1 MAIRGKDEE
10 TKNGMTIITNMNG
23 EKRANEK
30 LEAKYEPG
38 ITSKELNKL
47 PGDTI
52 QEKIEKKFERQRTN
66 GLNDEPDEMMVAK
79 LNRKEKND
87 LALLKTKEENSD
99 TFGPLSEKEKE
110 RLNELLIK
118 EKED

>member
-1 MAIRGKDEE
+1 MAINFK
-10 TKNGMTIITNMNG
+10 G
-23 EKRANEK
+23 EKIKEPEDNI
-30 LEAKYEPG
+30 KY
-38 ITSKELNKL
+38 S
-47 PGDTI
+47 
-52 QEKIEKKFERQRTN
+52 EKKFKRQRTN
-66 GLNDEPDEMMVAK
+66 GLNDKPDEMMVAK

>member
-1 MAIRGKDEE
+1 MAI
-10 TKNGMTIITNMNG
+10 NFSG
-23 EKRANEK
+23 EKLK
-30 LEAKYEPG
+30 EPEDN
-38 ITSKELNKL
+38 IRYS
-47 PGDTI
+47 
-52 QEKIEKKFERQRTN
+52 EKKFERQRTN

-110 RLNELLIK
+110 RLNDLLIK

>member
-1 MAIRGKDEE
+1 MAINFK
-10 TKNGMTIITNMNG
+10 G
-23 EKRANEK
+23 EKIKEPEDNI
-30 LEAKYEPG
+30 KY
-38 ITSKELNKL
+38 S
-47 PGDTI
+47 
-52 QEKIEKKFERQRTN
+52 EKKFKRQKNN
-66 GLNDEPDEMMVAK
+66 GLNNEPDQMMVAK

-87 LALLKTKEENSD
+87 LILLQTKQENSD

>member
-1 MAIRGKDEE
+1 MAINFK
-10 TKNGMTIITNMNG
+10 G
-23 EKRANEK
+23 EKLK
-30 LEAKYEPG
+30 EPEDNVRY
-38 ITSKELNKL
+38 S
-47 PGDTI
+47 
-52 QEKIEKKFERQRTN
+52 EKKFERQREN

>member
-1 MAIRGKDEE
+1 MAINFR
-10 TKNGMTIITNMNG
+10 G
-23 EKRANEK
+23 EKLKEPEDNV
-30 LEAKYEPG
+30 KY
-38 ITSKELNKL
+38 S
-47 PGDTI
+47 
-52 QEKIEKKFERQRTN
+52 EKKFERQRDN
-66 GLNDEPDEMMVAK
+66 GLNQDPIDESEERMMVK

-110 RLNELLIK
+110 RLNKLLIK

>member
-1 MAIRGKDEE
+1 MAI
-10 TKNGMTIITNMNG
+10 NFSG
-23 EKRANEK
+23 EKLK
-30 LEAKYEPG
+30 EPEDNVRY
-38 ITSKELNKL
+38 S
-47 PGDTI
+47 
-52 QEKIEKKFERQRTN
+52 EKKFERQRDN
-66 GLNDEPDEMMVAK
+66 GLNDESEDMMMVK

-99 TFGPLSEKEKE
+99 TFGPLTTKEKE

>member
-1 MAIRGKDEE
+1 MAINFK
-10 TKNGMTIITNMNG
+10 G
-23 EKRANEK
+23 EKLK
-30 LEAKYEPG
+30 EPEDNVRY
-38 ITSKELNKL
+38 S
-47 PGDTI
+47 
-52 QEKIEKKFERQRTN
+52 EKKFERQRDN
-66 GLNDEPDEMMVAK
+66 GLNNESEDMMMVK

-99 TFGPLSEKEKE
+99 TFGPLTTKEQE

>member
-1 MAIRGKDEE
+1 MAMEFKDKKMKEPE
-10 TKNGMTIITNMNG
+10 DNM
-23 EKRANEK
+23 RYA
-30 LEAKYEPG
+30 
-38 ITSKELNKL
+38 
-47 PGDTI
+47 
-52 QEKIEKKFERQRTN
+52 EKKFERQKDN
-66 GLNDEPDEMMVAK
+66 GLNNEEDNMMMVK

-99 TFGPLSEKEKE
+99 TFGPLTTKEKE